1 MHTVRTRRLLREI
14 CGPDTGSMTSM
25 DRETVMPISL
35 AIGLAVVVI
44 LAGCQQFAGKA
55 TAAAVSQP
63 DVVAHV
69 VADAHDDSTWIS
81 QAHAQAAKTGNND
94 SAPESY

>member
-35 AIGLAVVVI
+35 SIGVFVVVV
-44 LAGCQQFAGKA
+44 LAGCQQFDSKA
-55 TAAAVSQP
+55 TAAAASQLG
-63 DVVAHV
+63 VVAHV
-69 VADAHDDSTWIS
+69 VADAHDSSWIS
-81 QAHAQAAKTGNND
+81 QAHAQAAKIGTND
-94 SAPESY
+94 SAPDLSY

>member
-63 DVVAHV
+63 GAVAPV
-69 VADAHDDSTWIS
+69 VADVYDSSWIS
-81 QAHAQAAKTGNND
+81 QAHAKAAKTGNND

>member
-69 VADAHDDSTWIS
+69 VADAHDSSWIS
-81 QAHAQAAKTGNND
+81 QAHAQAVKTGTND
-94 SAPESY
+94 SAPDLSF

>member
-14 CGPDTGSMTSM
+14 CGPNTGSMTSM

-35 AIGLAVVVI
+35 AIGVVVVMV
-44 LAGCQQFAGKA
+44 LAGCQQFTGKA
-55 TAAAVSQP
+55 TAAAVNQP
-63 DVVAHV
+63 GAVAHV
-69 VADAHDDSTWIS
+69 VADAHDSSWIS
-81 QAHAQAAKTGNND
+81 QAHAQAAKTGTSD